1 MESLLLCAR
10 TAAQNRFTTVKSKDH
25 SRVLSFFGG
34 KKIFSPLLASRR
46 EGKRVRRD
54 EGFGKSSRKN
64 GDHVHYRPVN
74 SHSLTTHFL
83 DRRRHF
89 FFYAGTIEANEISPS
104 REFEESFISTTLY
117 CIDTLN
123 YAIQICHRN
132 QFLYLLRFAFN
143 FVINGVD
150 LINRSLRIFLSIFEL

>member
-1 MESLLLCAR
+1 M
-10 TAAQNRFTTVKSKDH
+10 
-25 SRVLSFFGG
+25 
-34 KKIFSPLLASRR
+34 
-46 EGKRVRRD
+46 RRD

-89 FFYAGTIEANEISPS
+89 FFYAGGGGGWNDRGERNFPFQGIRGKFYFND
-104 REFEESFISTTLY
+104 TLLH
-117 CIDTLN
+117 TLN
-123 YAIQICHRN
+123 YAIQISHRN

-150 LINRSLRIFLSIFEL
+150 LINRSLRIFLSIFDISLNLVFFFFLKRTGFKLSFKGIALDDAKCFLPDDYLTICR